1 MTDTNT
7 IAQTSE
13 GVALDP
19 RIPVLD
25 LDPYADEVIDNP
37 YPFQKALRDAGPV
50 VWLKQY
56 GVYATGHFETAQE
69 AFSDETR
76 FLCTAGVGLTDIR
89 KPGSL
94 RDKNPLMEVEPE
106 IHRRVRSNMMK
117 IMSPVALRGM
127 RERFDA
133 RADAIVDTVLQRG
146 GFDAVH
152 DLVEPYILD
161 VFPPTVG
168 ITIDPETV
176 LLFGDLNFNA
186 NGPFN
191 DLYRGALARVEK
203 HLPAFEDSFRRENMI
218 PGGMGA
224 QMYEYEDKGLFD
236 EGTAFAFV
244 RVLFRGGFDT
254 TIAGL
259 GSALLQLSQQ
269 PDTWAWLRANPDRA
283 LLAFDE
289 ALRHISPFRVSHRV
303 TIPEGCELAGVRLE
317 GDQKMAIFMAAA
329 NRDPRKWEN
338 PEAFDIHREGLNDH
352 LAFGHGAH
360 KCIGLLLARYE
371 AEALLKAMLRR
382 IERLELAADGA
393 AANYKRINTLRT
405 LAALPVTAEEAA

>member
-1 MTDTNT
+1 M
-7 IAQTSE
+7 IATTPE
-13 GVALDP
+13 GTPIDP

-25 LDPYADEVIDNP
+25 MDPYAVDVIDNP
-37 YPFQKALRDAGPV
+37 YPFQEALREAGPI
-50 VWLKQY
+50 VWLSAHQT
-56 GVYATGHFETAQE
+56 YAVGRFDEAQE
-69 AFSDETR
+69 VFSDETR

-106 IHRRVRSNMMK
+106 IHQRVRSTMLK
-117 IMSPVALRGM
+117 ILSPTALRAM
-127 RERFDA
+127 RTRFDERAEAHVA
-133 RADAIVDTVLQRG
+133 RIVEQGR
-146 GFDAVH
+146 FDGVH

-161 VFPPTVG
+161 VFPETVG
-168 ITIDPETV
+168 IRINPETV

-191 DLYRGALARVEK
+191 DLYRAALARVEK
-203 HLPAFEDSFRRENMI
+203 HLPAFEESFRRHNMV

-224 QMYEYEDKGLFD
+224 QMYEFEDDGRF
-236 EGTAFAFV
+236 EPGTAFGFV

-259 GSALLQLSQQ
+259 NGALLQLSRQ
-269 PDTWAWLRANPDRA
+269 PDTWAWLRANPEKA

-289 ALRHISPFRVSHRV
+289 SLRHISPFRVSHRV
-303 TIPEGCELAGVRLE
+303 TIPAGCDFGGVRLE
-317 GDQKMAIFMAAA
+317 GDQKVAIFMAAA
-329 NRDPRKWEN
+329 NRDPRKWTA
-338 PEAFDIHREGLNDH
+338 PDLYDIHREGLADH

-360 KCIGLLLARYE
+360 KCIGLLLAKYE

-382 IERLELAADGA
+382 IPRLEFSGTGPVA
-393 AANYKRINTLRT
+393 YKRINTLRT
-405 LAALPVTAEEAA
+405 LTDLPLTVAA

>member
-1 MTDTNT
+1 MTATT
-7 IAQTSE
+7 PE
-13 GVALDP
+13 GTPIDP

-25 LDPYADEVIDNP
+25 MDPYALAVIDDP
-37 YPFQKALRDAGPV
+37 YPFQEALREAGPV
-50 VWLKQY
+50 VWLSRY
-56 GVYATGHFETAQE
+56 GVYAVGRFAQ
-69 AFSDETR
+69 AQDVFSDETR

-106 IHRRVRSNMMK
+106 IHARVRSNMLK
-117 IMSPVALRGM
+117 ILSPTALRAM
-127 RERFDA
+127 RARFDERAEVHVA
-133 RADAIVDTVLQRG
+133 RVLAQGR
-146 GFDAVH
+146 FDGVH

-161 VFPPTVG
+161 VFPETVG
-168 ITIDPETV
+168 IRINPETV

-191 DLYRGALARVEK
+191 DLYRAALARVSP
-203 HLPAFEDSFRRENMI
+203 HLPAFEESFKRHNMV

-224 QMYEYEDKGLFD
+224 QMYDFEDQGLFD
-236 EGTAFAFV
+236 PGTAFGFV

-259 GSALLQLSQQ
+259 NGALLQLSRQ
-269 PDTWAWLRANPDRA
+269 PETWDWLRAHPEKA
-283 LLAFDE
+283 MLAFDE

-303 TIPEGCELAGVRLE
+303 TVPEGCELAGLRLE
-317 GDQKMAIFMAAA
+317 GDQKVAIFMAAA
-329 NRDPRKWEN
+329 NRDPRKWAR
-338 PEAFDIHREGLNDH
+338 PEVYDLQREGLADH

-360 KCIGLLLARYE
+360 KCIGLLLAKYE

-382 IERLELAADGA
+382 IPRLDFAGSEPVA
-393 AANYKRINTLRT
+393 YKRINTLRT
-405 LAALPVTAEEAA
+405 LTALPLTAAA